1 VLALLQGGDSVCA
14 ELTRTPISFS
24 AAAIDVDPPSVTV
37 VDNVDG
43 TYTVTLGAAT
53 AGEYVHR

>member
-1 VLALLQGGDSVCA
+1 VCA

-53 AGEYVHR
+53 AGEYVHP